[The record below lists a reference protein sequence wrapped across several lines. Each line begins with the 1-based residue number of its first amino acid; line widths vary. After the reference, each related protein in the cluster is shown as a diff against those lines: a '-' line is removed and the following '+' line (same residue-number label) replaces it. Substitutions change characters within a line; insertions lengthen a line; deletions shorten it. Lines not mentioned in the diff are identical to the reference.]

1 MAQKRALVSV
11 SDKTGLVEFVKGLQ
25 AAGWQI
31 IATGG
36 TQKLLEES
44 GVKTIGISEVT
55 GFPEICDGR
64 VKTLHPKVHG
74 ALLARRDEPSH
85 MAALAENGIEL
96 IDLVCVNLYP
106 FRQTIAKEGT
116 TMAEAIE
123 KIDIGG
129 PSMLRSAA
137 KNWNDVTV
145 VCDPSDY
152 NRVLSE
158 IQAEGNTKKE
168 TRLELSA
175 KAYTHTAEYD
185 MCIATY
191 MRKAAGL
198 NEKLFLEYDLK
209 QGLRYGENPHQ
220 DAKFYASQETVPF
233 SLASAKQLHGKELS
247 YNNIQDANAALNIV
261 REFGDTP
268 FCVGLKHM
276 NPCGAAIGK
285 DGVEAWKKAY
295 EADTVSIFG
304 GIVATNCEVNKE
316 MAELMKPIF
325 LEIIMAPSFSAE
337 ALEVLTTK
345 KNLRLLEVDMSPLAA
360 KQMQYVSVNGGLLAQ
375 HQDTETL
382 LLKADMCVTE
392 AKPTEEQMIDL
403 QFAWRIVKHVK
414 SNAIVVA
421 KDGRT
426 YGVGAGQMNRV
437 GSAEIALKQAQAS
450 LAAEGKDIHTAHLVM
465 ASDGFFPF
473 GDSVES
479 AAEYGIAAIV
489 QPGGSVRDSESIEA
503 AIQHRIPMLFTGMR
517 HFSS

>member
-1 MAQKRALVSV
+1 MVQKRALVSV

-25 AAGWQI
+25 AANWQI

-36 TQKLLEES
+36 TQKLLEEN

-85 MAALAENGIEL
+85 MEALQQNGIGL

-116 TMAEAIE
+116 TMEEAIE

-145 VCDPSDY
+145 VCDPDDY
-152 NRVLSE
+152 TRVLGE

-220 DAKFYASQETVPF
+220 DAKFYAAKEHVPF
-233 SLASAKQLHGKELS
+233 SLASARQLHGKELS

-261 REFGDTP
+261 REFGQTP

-276 NPCGAAIGK
+276 NPCGAAVGK
-285 DGVEAWKKAY
+285 NGLEAWTKAY
-295 EADTVSIFG
+295 EADKVSIFG
-304 GIVATNCEVNKE
+304 GIVATNCVVDKE
-316 MAELMKPIF
+316 MAEQMKPIF
-325 LEIIMAPSFSAE
+325 LEIIMAPSFTPE
-337 ALEVLTTK
+337 ALDVLTVK
-345 KNLRLLEVDMSPLAA
+345 KNLRLLEVDMAPVET
-360 KQMQYVSVNGGLLAQ
+360 KQMQYVSVNGGMLVQQL
-375 HQDTETL
+375 DTQTISL
-382 LLKADMCVTE
+382 TNDMCVTE
-392 AKPTEEQMIDL
+392 TKPSDAQMSDM
-403 QFAWRIVKHVK
+403 QFGWQIVKHVK
-414 SNAIVVA
+414 SNAIVVV

-437 GSAEIALKQAQAS
+437 GSAAIALKQAQES
-450 LAAEGKDIHTAHLVM
+450 LAAEGKDIKDAGLVM

-473 GDSVES
+473 SDCVES
-479 AAEYGIAAIV
+479 AAEYGIKAIV
-489 QPGGSVRDSESIEA
+489 QPGGSVRDAESIEA
-503 AIQHRIPMLFTGMR
+503 ANSHHITMLFSGMR
-517 HFSS
+517 HFKH